1 MLALDAP
8 CQRKCAQLHPVAIEK
23 LPAACCGEQ
32 RHLTTPSP
40 GLAVEEQDSFP
51 HPYPE
56 QATPTVWFPEMIAVL
71 VRASSKNPRCGK
83 WPLAGQELLV
93 LVLWRRL
100 SPRGASSTSP
110 CAKYQSAMQLHL
122 GAEMASSG
130 ELLPTEG
137 GLQKMLSWPSFNAG
151 SCFTREMVPTLLCST
166 SSASLKV

>member
-32 RHLTTPSP
+32 RHPTTPSL

-71 VRASSKNPRCGK
+71 VRAGSKNPRCGK

-110 CAKYQSAMQLHL
+110 CAKCQSPCDAAPPWSRDGFVWRAVTHRGRPAKDAVLAQL
-122 GAEMASSG
+122 
-130 ELLPTEG
+130 
-137 GLQKMLSWPSFNAG
+137 
-151 SCFTREMVPTLLCST
+151 
-166 SSASLKV
+166 